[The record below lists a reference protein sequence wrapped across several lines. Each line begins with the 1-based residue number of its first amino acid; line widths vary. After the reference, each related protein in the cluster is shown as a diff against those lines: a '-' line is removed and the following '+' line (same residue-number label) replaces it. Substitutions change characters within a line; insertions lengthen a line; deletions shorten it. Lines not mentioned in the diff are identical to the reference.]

1 MSKPKYTNYSKTQM
15 INFIETS
22 NSMEEVLMKME
33 YSHPNDN
40 RFITGVRNYCTQ
52 LEIEHSHLPNIL
64 NEDIIVC
71 NICGKEKSKEE
82 FYFSNGKLSQKV
94 CKICVRQK
102 EKEKYNQKQ
111 IKLIDYKKE
120 QKCIKCGCT
129 KHYLLDFHHVN
140 PKEKDYTISD
150 NSHAKFETLLK
161 EIKKCVP
168 LCSNCHR
175 EFHYLEKEQ
184 GITLNEYLGAMA

>member
-33 YSHPNDN
+33 YSHPNDS

-82 FYFSNGKLSQKV
+82 FYFSNGKISQKV
-94 CKICVRQK
+94 CKICVR
-102 EKEKYNQKQ
+102 
-111 IKLIDYKKE
+111 
-120 QKCIKCGCT
+120 
-129 KHYLLDFHHVN
+129 
-140 PKEKDYTISD
+140 
-150 NSHAKFETLLK
+150 
-161 EIKKCVP
+161 
-168 LCSNCHR
+168 
-175 EFHYLEKEQ
+175 
-184 GITLNEYLGAMA
+184 